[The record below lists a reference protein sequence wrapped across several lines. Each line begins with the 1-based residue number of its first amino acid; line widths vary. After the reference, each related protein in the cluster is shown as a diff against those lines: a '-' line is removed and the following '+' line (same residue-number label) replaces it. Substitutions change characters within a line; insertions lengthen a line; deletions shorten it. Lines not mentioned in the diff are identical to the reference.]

1 MNSPPAMNQ
10 HDPNEDPFAALSSD
24 FDSKMLTLP
33 TEYGSGAVDPT
44 KNSQI
49 TPPSSPKKEGAEQE
63 EGALSPSPK
72 EPKEDENAPKEDE

>member
-1 MNSPPAMNQ
+1 MMNSRPAMNQ

-33 TEYGSGAVDPT
+33 TEYGSGAIDPT
-44 KNSQI
+44 KNSHLEI

-72 EPKEDENAPKEDE
+72 EDENAPKEDE